1 MTLYI
6 GYIFRIPSYSWNRYK
21 KYYKNMFLLD
31 LKKSTFQMLIII
43 FPFIEYVII
52 FEGYFIFYKIEINQL
67 G

>member
-1 MTLYI
+1 
-6 GYIFRIPSYSWNRYK
+6 
-21 KYYKNMFLLD
+21 MFLLD